1 LLHAD
6 EPELHAAYEEMLR
19 MVGWVMELVTRG
31 LETPL
36 RTHKSLV
43 DYVDLGHG
51 PDTTNSVFGGGAL
64 RGLLRGLL
72 ILEGEAPH
80 LDRVKV
86 ARNVQSAG
94 STKGPQAGV
103 EIWGGDVGA
112 RVEET

>member
-1 LLHAD
+1 
-6 EPELHAAYEEMLR
+6 

-64 RGLLRGLL
+64 RGLL

-94 STKGPQAGV
+94 SSEGPQAGV